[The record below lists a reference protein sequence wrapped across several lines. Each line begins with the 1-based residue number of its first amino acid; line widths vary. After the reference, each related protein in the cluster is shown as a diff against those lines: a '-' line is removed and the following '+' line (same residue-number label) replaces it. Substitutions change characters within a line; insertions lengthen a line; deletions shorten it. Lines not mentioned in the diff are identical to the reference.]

1 MTHFSSDYEQGIK
14 DERQRI
20 LKHLEE
26 TKHWRYPN
34 LQVKILFEEM
44 LEFMRES
51 QQGSEG
57 KSNE

>member
-1 MTHFSSDYEQGIK
+1 MTHFSHDYEQGVK
-14 DERQRI
+14 DERERI

-44 LEFMRES
+44 LDFMRES
-51 QQGSEG
+51 KEQESKDE
-57 KSNE
+57 